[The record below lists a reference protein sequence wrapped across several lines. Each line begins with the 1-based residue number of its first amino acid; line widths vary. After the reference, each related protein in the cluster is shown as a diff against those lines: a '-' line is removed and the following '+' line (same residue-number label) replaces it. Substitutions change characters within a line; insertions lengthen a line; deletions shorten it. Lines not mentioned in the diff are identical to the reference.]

1 MIRRRLF
8 FFLVAAMTFLWV
20 AFCYATII
28 IPSTLE
34 YMTDFSDT
42 IVIGHVTDKYSYW
55 ENKKIYTN
63 IAINVEQLVKS
74 PSGKTSS
81 SIELKIPGGK
91 VGDIGFEVDQAPVF
105 SVGEKVM
112 LFLKKINDNYF
123 PYGFNY
129 GVYQIFWDDAQ
140 KKEFINGPL
149 FNQAEY
155 YNLRTMQAVKN
166 REPLGKR
173 ELEPFLE
180 RVTELVK

>member
-8 FFLVAAMTFLWV
+8 FFVLSPIVSLCVAL
-20 AFCYATII
+20 CYATEI

-42 IVIGHVTDKYSYW
+42 VVIGHVTDKYSYW

-63 IAINVEQLVKS
+63 IAIDVERFIKS
-74 PSGKTSS
+74 SRGETSS
-81 SIELKIPGGK
+81 PIELKIPGGK

-105 SVGEKVM
+105 SMGEKVM

-149 FNQAEY
+149 FNQPEY

-173 ELEPFLE
+173 ALEPFLE

>member
-1 MIRRRLF
+1 MLWRRLSF
-8 FFLVAAMTFLWV
+8 FALPPIVSLCVAL
-20 AFCYATII
+20 CYATEIM
-28 IPSTLE
+28 PSTLE

-42 IVIGHVTDKYSYW
+42 IIIGHVNDKYSYW

-63 IAINVEQLVKS
+63 IAIDVEKFVKS
-74 PSGKTSS
+74 PRGETSS

-105 SVGEKVM
+105 RVGEKVM
-112 LFLKKINDNYF
+112 LFLRKINGNYF

-129 GVYQIFWDDAQ
+129 GVYQIFWDDEQ

-149 FNQAEY
+149 FNQLEH
-155 YNLRTMQAVKN
+155 YNLRTMQAVRN

-173 ELEPFLE
+173 KLEPFLE
-180 RVTELVK
+180 RVARLVK